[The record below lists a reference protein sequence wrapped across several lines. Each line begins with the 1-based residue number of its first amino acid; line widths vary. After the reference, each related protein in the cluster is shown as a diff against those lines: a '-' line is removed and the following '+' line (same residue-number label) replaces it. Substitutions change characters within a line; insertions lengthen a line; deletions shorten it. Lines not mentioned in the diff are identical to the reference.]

1 MIEGLLGE
9 NIGVREDVIQRACK
23 LSMKAHERSSSPSK
37 PYIHDRTRL
46 SNDVFFAF
54 PGSWRVEDW
63 YAGDP
68 FGEVGVDESVFPSM
82 RSVGSEDVGLVNEA
96 FCRRFHGLLHRS
108 SLAAE
113 VLNFPRFLSFC
124 LNFES

>member
-1 MIEGLLGE
+1 MIEGRLGE
-9 NIGVREDVIQRACK
+9 SIGVKEDVIQRACK
-23 LSMKAHERSSSPSK
+23 LSMKAHERSPSK

-68 FGEVGVDESVFPSM
+68 FGEVGVDVSVFPSM
-82 RSVGSEDVGLVNEA
+82 KSVGNEDVGLVNET
-96 FCRRFHGLLHRS
+96 FSRRFNGLLHRS

-113 VLNFPRFLSFC
+113 VLLF
-124 LNFES
+124 